1 MIMGT
6 TERRIAALKI
16 AAAMLK
22 RLSREDPIVTAEEL
36 IKYAG
41 KLQDFAYRGDG
52 KEPPFA

>member
-1 MIMGT
+1 MGT